1 MEKARENGILV
12 IAASL
17 IAVIRLR
24 GAPIERSPKVVFTIS
39 ESVRLAEM
47 ILEAVE
53 RRG

>member
-12 IAASL
+12 IAASI

-39 ESVRLAEM
+39 ESVQLARMVLDE
-47 ILEAVE
+47 VE